1 MFWVVDGRAGK
12 GGAVTG
18 ANLGGNTGSGLSG
31 GVDELAKNGFVAQF
45 PGMLLLSVKDF
56 GNGNLR

>member
-12 GGAVTG
+12 GGTVTG
-18 ANLGGNTGSGLSG
+18 ANLGGNKGSGLSG
-31 GVDELAKNGFVAQF
+31 GVDEAKNGFVAQF
-45 PGMLLLSVKDF
+45 PGMLLLSTVKDF